1 MAEKMSSRE
10 RMIAA
15 LDCREPDHVPLSFM
29 LFNGLK
35 SISKDYVDF
44 IQRQI
49 DMGLD
54 VFVELPP
61 RPPVVV
67 NDYYNLHGI
76 PVSYHPS
83 VVVNEWIERFPDED
97 DPIMIKEYQTPAGTL
112 RTEVRQTDDWRWGDH
127 VPFLDDYLVPR
138 SRKFLINGEE
148 NLAALEYLL
157 VDPTPDEVTQFKKES
172 QPMISLAKE
181 HDLLLAGGWGI
192 GADLIGWVF
201 GLQRMLF
208 AVYDQPE
215 FIKRLLGIIA
225 EWNRKRMKV
234 VLNTGVDLL
243 IKRAWYENCDFWTP
257 STYREFLSPILNAD
271 IKLAHE
277 EGARFG
283 YLISS
288 DAMPLLEE
296 FVELDIDVIIGVDPA
311 AWDLEATKKALGGK
325 VCIWGGVNGHLTVE
339 QGSEDQIREEVQR
352 AIRQLSPGGG
362 FILSPVDNVRE
373 YSNSIQK
380 NVATL
385 IDEWQR
391 TANPTA

>member
-1 MAEKMSSRE
+1 MADKMSSRE
-10 RMIAA
+10 RILAA
-15 LDCREPDHVPLSFM
+15 FDHREPDHVPLSFM

-83 VVVNEWIERFPDED
+83 VVVNEWIERFPDEHH
-97 DPIMIKEYQTPAGTL
+97 PIMIKEYQTPAGTL
-112 RTEVRQTDDWRWGDH
+112 RTEVQQTADWRWGDH

-138 SRKFLINGEE
+138 SRKFLIDSEADLDA
-148 NLAALEYLL
+148 LAYLL
-157 VDPTPDEVTQFKKES
+157 MEPTPEEAGAFQAES
-172 QPMISLAKE
+172 QSVIELAKK
-181 HDLLLAGGWGI
+181 HDLLLTGGWGV
-192 GADLIGWVF
+192 GADMIGWVY

-215 FIKRLLGIIA
+215 FIKRLLSMIA
-225 EWNRKRMKV
+225 DWNRKRMKV
-234 VLNTGVDLL
+234 VLDAGVDLY

-257 STYREFLSPILNAD
+257 STYHEFLSPILKAD
-271 IKLAHE
+271 IELAHKK
-277 EGARFG
+277 GARFG

-288 DAMPLLEE
+288 NAMPLLEE
-296 FVELDIDVIIGVDPA
+296 FVELGIDVIIGVDPA
-311 AWDLEATKKALGGK
+311 VWDLDAANQVLGGK
-325 VCIWGGVNGHLTVE
+325 VCIWGGINGHLTVE

-373 YSNSIQK
+373 YSISIQK
-380 NVATL
+380 NVAIL
-385 IDEWQR
+385 INEWQR